1 MLNIISTQSYFL
13 RVKHDKRNESLINNE
28 LLFLPYYVE
37 CRHNEEMTAT
47 IIDENL
53 IDYLITI

>member
-1 MLNIISTQSYFL
+1 M
-13 RVKHDKRNESLINNE
+13 
-28 LLFLPYYVE
+28 PYYVE

-53 IDYLITI
+53 IDYVITIII